1 MRSDEE
7 VKAEVESLWEAVF
20 GERPAA
26 QASPSTMLDVLVA
39 GLPLPGYDTITRFGV
54 QPPRDPRPGVARHAN

>member
-7 VKAEVESLWEAVF
+7 IKAEVESLWEAVF

-26 QASPSTMLDVLVA
+26 QTSSSAMLDVLVA
-39 GLPLPGYDTITRFGV
+39 GLPLPRYDTITRFGV
-54 QPPRDPRPGVARHAN
+54 QPPRDPRPGIGRHAN